1 MRILHTSDWHLGRT
15 LAQESLLD
23 DQAHLL
29 EQVFDAVVS
38 GEVDTLII
46 AGDIFDR
53 PNPRREAVALFN
65 DFLRR
70 IYAET
75 STAIVAIAGNHDAPE
90 RVSFNSALQDPRRV
104 LIRGPLNDRA
114 NPLVLNDQHGP
125 VAFSAL
131 PYSEVFA
138 AREAFGELAI
148 ASPADVLAAQVA
160 EARQHVPTGAR
171 WVVAAHVFVEGGS
184 TTETERPLTQVG
196 GIETVPA
203 GTFDGAAYVALGHL
217 HRAQSAG
224 SQHIRYCGSWM
235 GFGFDEAGESK
246 TMTLVDL
253 DAAGAVTF
261 EQLPLVSK
269 RPLRVINGRLEE
281 VLQLGRNEG
290 TAAAACLVKAILTDE
305 GALVDAIGQLRA
317 VWPHVLQIERTQRI
331 SLTNGDGRISVADR
345 RDPVAM
351 VGNFLEVVRGDRP
364 DAIEEK
370 VLADAL
376 MIAET
381 EKD

>member
-15 LAQESLLD
+15 LAQENLLD

-29 EQVFDAVVS
+29 EQVFDAVAA
-38 GEVDTLII
+38 GGVDALII

-75 STAIVAIAGNHDAPE
+75 STAIIAIAGNHDAPE

-104 LIRGPLNDRA
+104 LIRGPLSDRA
-114 NPLVLNDQHGP
+114 SPLVLDDRHGL

-138 AREAFGELAI
+138 AREAFGEPGI

-160 EARQHVPTGAR
+160 EARQHVPAGAR
-171 WVVAAHVFVEGGS
+171 WVLAAHAFVEGGR

-203 GTFDGAAYVALGHL
+203 GAFDGAAYVALGHL

-246 TMTLVDL
+246 AMTLVDL
-253 DAAGAVTF
+253 DAAGGVTF

-269 RPLRVINGRLEE
+269 RQLRVINGPLEE
-281 VLQLGRNEG
+281 VLRLGRNEG
-290 TAAAACLVKAILTDE
+290 AAAAACLVKAILTDE

-317 VWPHVLQIERTQRI
+317 VWPHVLQVERTQRI
-331 SLTNGDGRISVADR
+331 SLATVNGEIGVADR
-345 RDPVAM
+345 RDPMAM

-364 DAIEEK
+364 DATEEK

>member
-29 EQVFDAVVS
+29 DQVFDAVVTH
-38 GEVDTLII
+38 GVEALII

-53 PNPRREAVALFN
+53 PNPRRDAVALFN

-70 IYAET
+70 VYAET
-75 STAIVAIAGNHDAPE
+75 PTAIIALAGNHDAPE
-90 RVSFNSALQDPRRV
+90 RVSFNSALQDPSRV
-104 LIRGPLNDRA
+104 LIRGPLDDRA
-114 NPLVLNDQHGP
+114 TPLLLNDEHGV

-131 PYSEVFA
+131 PFSEVFA
-138 AREAFGELAI
+138 AREAFDDAAI
-148 ASPADVLAAQVA
+148 ASPADVLAAQVS
-160 EARQHVPTGAR
+160 EARHHVPDGAR
-171 WVVAAHVFVEGGS
+171 WVIAAHAFVEGGR

-203 GTFDGAAYVALGHL
+203 GTFDGASYVALGHL

-224 SQHIRYCGSWM
+224 GQHIRYCGSWM
-235 GFGFDEAGESK
+235 GFGFDEAGEPK
-246 TMTLVDL
+246 GMTLVNL
-253 DAAGAVTF
+253 DAEGAVTF
-261 EQLPLVSK
+261 EQLPLIGK
-269 RPLRVINGRLEE
+269 RPLRVITGRLEE
-281 VLQLGRNEG
+281 VLQLGKNEG
-290 TAAAACLVKAILTDE
+290 ASASACLVKAIVTDE
-305 GALVDAIGQLRA
+305 GALVDAVGQLRT

-331 SLTNGDGRISVADR
+331 VLATGDGTIGVADR

-364 DAIEEK
+364 DAAEEQ

-376 MIAET
+376 LIAET